1 VPDARSLV
9 SPLPFGPAFDERDEH
24 GRQVYDFWSEHLGL
38 YDAFLGLALFGHE
51 GKARR
56 RALSTLDLDAGERVL
71 DVGCGPGSNFD
82 ALAERVGPAGRVVG
96 LDSSRGMVRAARER
110 AARAPAPTAVLWG
123 DATTLP
129 TRENSFDAAYA
140 TLSLSAMPD
149 PESAIENLHEVL
161 RPGGRLVVLDARPF
175 RTGAWRALNPIV
187 VPPATYATNWYPEVD
202 IPGTIRR
209 TFADA
214 ACWRTNAGSLY
225 VATGRKSE

>member
-1 VPDARSLV
+1 MSRFPSGFASDDRS
-9 SPLPFGPAFDERDEH
+9 EH
-24 GRQVYDFWSEHLGL
+24 GRRVYDFWSEHRGL
-38 YDAFLGLALFGHE
+38 YDAFLDLALFGRE
-51 GKARR
+51 GRARR
-56 RALSTLDLDAGERVL
+56 RALSVLDLDAGKRVL
-71 DVGCGPGSNFD
+71 DLGCGPGVNFD

-96 LDSSRGMVRAARER
+96 LDSSRGMVRAARKR

-129 TRENSFDAAYA
+129 TRKNSFDAAYA

-187 VPPATYATNWYPEVD
+187 VPPATYATNWYPEAD
-202 IPGTIRR
+202 IPGAIRR